1 MASLGWNLRFQSP
14 ERILAPSKRNN
25 ETPTKPD
32 MVVCFIDA
40 FPVAKDFPDLS
51 AGVFD
56 GDQCLCCNKRATGS
70 MGMGMR
76 EWKGE
81 LDCNRFI

>member
-1 MASLGWNLRFQSP
+1 
-14 ERILAPSKRNN
+14 
-25 ETPTKPD
+25 
-32 MVVCFIDA
+32 MVVCFIDT

-56 GDQCLCCNKRATGS
+56 GDQCLCCNKKATGS
-70 MGMGMR
+70 MGMGMW

-81 LDCNRFI
+81 Q